1 MKKITKVLSLAT
13 ALALFV
19 GCGAK
24 DDTKAPE
31 GSQETNPSVETA
43 ENTGN
48 SDLVSDGVIDIGTS
62 ADFPPY
68 EFYDGEEIVGIDPDI
83 AKEIGDKLGLEV
95 KFHDMDFSAIVASV
109 ESGKLDAG
117 MAGLTVTDERKK
129 QVNFSDTYATSVQ
142 KVLVKKDSDIKAIE
156 DLEGKKIGTQLG
168 TTGDIYAQ
176 DDFGEENVQ
185 SFTKY
190 ADAVLA
196 LQNGKIDAIL
206 LDEQTANKF
215 NDAND
220 DLNILETFYAE
231 EEYAIAITKDN
242 EKLLEEVNNLIKEL
256 KDSGKL
262 DEIIGNYIK

>member
-1 MKKITKVLSLAT
+1 MKKITKILSLAT

-24 DDTKAPE
+24 DEEKAPE
-31 GSQETNPSVETA
+31 GSQATSPSVETA
-43 ENTGN
+43 EKAGN

-68 EFYDGEEIVGIDPDI
+68 EFYEGEEIVGIDPDL

-109 ESGKLDAG
+109 ESGKLDVG
-117 MAGLTVTDERKK
+117 MAGLTITDERKK
-129 QVNFSDTYATSVQ
+129 QVNFSDTYAKSVQ
-142 KVLVKKDSDIKAIE
+142 KVLVKKDSDIKKIE
-156 DLEGKKIGTQLG
+156 DLDGKKIGTQLG

-185 SFTKY
+185 AFAKY

-215 NDAND
+215 NDANE
-220 DLNILETFYAE
+220 DLNILETSYAE